1 MRSKEESLWA
11 VHVLRKI
18 GEKLTAEDRHSG
30 VQLKPELRFSIGP
43 MELMVLNVHTLIEI
57 LKKHH
62 PCCCL
67 AKEGQANKS
76 RRRSS
81 VEQSFKGFGDV
92 VFAAQ
97 LARN

>member
-1 MRSKEESLWA
+1 
-11 VHVLRKI
+11 
-18 GEKLTAEDRHSG
+18 
-30 VQLKPELRFSIGP
+30 
-43 MELMVLNVHTLIEI
+43 MVLNVHTLIEI